1 MFQISPKLE
10 KYFKHFC
17 YSPYIIMVCL
27 YMKFRF
33 SLSYRDIEE
42 LCHIRGLTIDHS
54 TLQRWVVR
62 FSSLLDG
69 QFRKRKH
76 SVVSSW
82 RMDETYIKVKGTWVY
97 LYRAVDK
104 YGFTIDFLLRAR
116 RNTQAA
122 KSFFKKSIKQ
132 HGKPNKINID
142 KSGANKA
149 ALDAINKD
157 YPEDQ
162 QIEIHQNK
170 YLNNRIEQ
178 DHRFIKK
185 RTKIT
190 LGFKSFHGAKQTIK
204 GIEILHMIKKGQL
217 KNDNQN
223 NKTIFQQFVSLVA

>member
-1 MFQISPKLE
+1 MFQINPKLE
-10 KYFKHFC
+10 KHFKNFC
-17 YSPYIIMVCL
+17 YSPHIIMVCL

-42 LCHIRGLTIDHS
+42 LCQLRGLTIDHS

-62 FSSLLDG
+62 FASLLDG

-76 SVVSSW
+76 PVVSSW
-82 RMDETYIKVKGTWVY
+82 RMDETYIKIKGKWVY

-104 YGFTIDFLLRAR
+104 YGSTIDFLLRAR

-122 KSFFKKSIKQ
+122 KSFFKKAIKQ
-132 HGKPNKINID
+132 HGKPDKINVD

-157 YPEDQ
+157 YLEDQ
-162 QIEIHQNK
+162 QIEIRQNK

-185 RTKIT
+185 RTRLT
-190 LGFKSFHGAKQTIK
+190 LGFKSFHGARQTIK

-217 KNDNQN
+217 KNDNKN
-223 NKTIFQQFVSLVA
+223 NKTIFQQFASLVA